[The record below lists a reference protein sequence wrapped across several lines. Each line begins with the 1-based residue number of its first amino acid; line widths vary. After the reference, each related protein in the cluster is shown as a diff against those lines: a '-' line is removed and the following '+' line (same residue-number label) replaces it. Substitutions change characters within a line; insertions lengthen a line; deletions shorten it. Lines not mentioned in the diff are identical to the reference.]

1 MSLNVSRSSTK
12 HDCIPRQFD
21 YLILIPSVQ
30 LLRKERLTIC
40 GFKQKEKLPIGKL
53 FLQLFGKEAKS
64 FQQ

>member
-1 MSLNVSRSSTK
+1 MCHGQVQSMIVFPVSLIISSS
-12 HDCIPRQFD
+12 
-21 YLILIPSVQ
+21 Y
-30 LLRKERLTIC
+30 LRKERLTIC